1 MKRLL
6 AHYTNGNYDVILLE
20 DGTKIR
26 HNNLDN
32 LTPSFAE
39 SIDCTITTKCDGGCE
54 YCYLGCN
61 VDGVHADLNQP
72 FFDTLHRGQELALNG
87 NDLTHPELVGFLTR
101 MKEKGVICNLTVNQR
116 HFLRYPNHLKALVD
130 ADLIHGIGISLTD
143 SSDERLYKELKR
155 FPNAVIHTIDV
166 LLTKEDID
174 LLLVKSD
181 FDGKKVR
188 DAIYLADEQR
198 YIANYMGW
206 LIRCIEYTV
215 ISIFFSFIRHN
226 IKYLGD
232 NIDEIA
238 KHFAVISFDN
248 LSLQHLDIKS
258 KLSEKEWDALYMG
271 DEGQY
276 TFFIDAVNK
285 KFAVSSLT
293 EEKYDLMD
301 SVDDMFRKVG
311 GVA

>member
-1 MKRLL
+1 MAKEML
-6 AHYTNGNYDVILLE
+6 AHYKNGNYDVILLE

-26 HNNLDN
+26 YNNLDN

-54 YCYLGCN
+54 YCYLECN
-61 VDGVHADLNQP
+61 NNGVHADLSQP

-87 NDLTHPELVGFLTR
+87 NDLTHPELVEFLTR
-101 MKEKGVICNLTVNQR
+101 MKEKGVICNLTVNQK

-130 ADLIHGIGISLTD
+130 ADLIHGVGISLTD

-155 FPNAVIHTIDV
+155 FPNAVIHTIDG

-174 LLLVKSD
+174 NMSD
-181 FDGKKVR
+181 KDIKMLILGYKIIGRGVDYWR
-188 DAIYLADEQR
+188 DHMLD
-198 YIANYMGW
+198 
-206 LIRCIEYTV
+206 IR
-215 ISIFFSFIRHN
+215 RN

-238 KHFAVISFDN
+238 KHFAVVSFDN
-248 LSLQHLDIKS
+248 LSLQHLDMKS

-301 SVDDMFRKVG
+301 SVDDMFRKVRE
-311 GVA
+311 VA

>member
-1 MKRLL
+1 MAKEML

-54 YCYLGCN
+54 YCYLECN
-61 VDGVHADLNQP
+61 NNGVHADLNQP

-87 NDLTHPELVGFLTR
+87 NDLTHPELIGFLTK
-101 MKEKGVICNLTVNQR
+101 MKEKGVICNLTVNQK
-116 HFLRYPNHLKALVD
+116 HFLRHPELLKALVD
-130 ADLIHGIGISLTD
+130 TDLIHGIGISLTN
-143 SSDERLYKELKR
+143 SSNPRLYKELER
-155 FPNAVIHTIDV
+155 FPDAVIHTIDG
-166 LLTKEDID
+166 LLTKEDI
-174 LLLVKSD
+174 KNM
-181 FDGKKVR
+181 FDKDIK
-188 DAIYLADEQR
+188 
-198 YIANYMGW
+198 M
-206 LIRCIEYTV
+206 LILGYKIIGRGVEYFNQHEFDIDNNV
-215 ISIFFSFIRHN
+215 
-226 IKYLGD
+226 KYLRD
-232 NIDEIA
+232 NIEEIS
-238 KHFAVISFDN
+238 KHFAVVSFDN

-258 KLSEKEWDALYMG
+258 YLTEREWDALYMG

-293 EEKYDLMD
+293 EEKYDLTD
-301 SVDDMFRKVG
+301 SVDDMFRKVREI
-311 GVA
+311 A

>member
-1 MKRLL
+1 MTKEML
-6 AHYTNGNYDVILLE
+6 AHYKNGNYDVILLE

-54 YCYLGCN
+54 YCYLECN
-61 VDGVHADLNQP
+61 NNGVHADLSQP

-87 NDLTHPELVGFLTR
+87 NDLTHPELVEFLTR
-101 MKEKGVICNLTVNQR
+101 MKEKGVICNLTVNQK

-130 ADLIHGIGISLTD
+130 ADLIHGVGISLTD

-155 FPNAVIHTIDV
+155 FPNAVIHTIDG

-174 LLLVKSD
+174 NMSD
-181 FDGKKVR
+181 KDIKMLILGYKIIGRGVDYWR
-188 DAIYLADEQR
+188 DHMLD
-198 YIANYMGW
+198 
-206 LIRCIEYTV
+206 IR
-215 ISIFFSFIRHN
+215 RN

-238 KHFAVISFDN
+238 KHFAVVSFDN
-248 LSLQHLDIKS
+248 LSLQHLDMKS

-301 SVDDMFRKVG
+301 SVDDMFRKVRE
-311 GVA
+311 VA

>member
-1 MKRLL
+1 MAKEML
-6 AHYTNGNYDVILLE
+6 AHYKNGNYDVILLE

-54 YCYLGCN
+54 YCYLECN
-61 VDGVHADLNQP
+61 NNGVHADLSQP

-87 NDLTHPELVGFLTR
+87 NDLTHPELVEFLTR
-101 MKEKGVICNLTVNQR
+101 MKEKGVICNLTVNQK

-130 ADLIHGIGISLTD
+130 ADLIHGVGISLTD

-155 FPNAVIHTIDV
+155 FPNAVIHTIDG

-174 LLLVKSD
+174 NMSD
-181 FDGKKVR
+181 KDIKMLILGYKIIGRGVDYWR
-188 DAIYLADEQR
+188 DHMLD
-198 YIANYMGW
+198 
-206 LIRCIEYTV
+206 IR
-215 ISIFFSFIRHN
+215 RN

-238 KHFAVISFDN
+238 KHFAVVSFDN
-248 LSLQHLDIKS
+248 LSLQHLDMKS

-301 SVDDMFRKVG
+301 SVDGMFRKVRE
-311 GVA
+311 VA